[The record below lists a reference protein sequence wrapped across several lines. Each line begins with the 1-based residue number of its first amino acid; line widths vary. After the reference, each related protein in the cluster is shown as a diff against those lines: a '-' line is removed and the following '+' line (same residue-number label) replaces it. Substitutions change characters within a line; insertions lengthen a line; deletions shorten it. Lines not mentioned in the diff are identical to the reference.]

1 MAYLRNSNKLGIHYH
16 LRLHKRGLFITITV
30 LGSLLLS
37 GCVTNLEAY
46 NAAVV
51 KSVIDKKQNFLA
63 TGYAVISVQ
72 KSDNAAHQRLLSIRA
87 SKLDAYRSL
96 MEQVYGQY
104 LDANTTV
111 AEMVVQSD
119 SFSARVQGVI
129 YGAKLVSIAP
139 VGDDTYETKLSLSN
153 DIVNDLRKLY
163 LATMTSQRG

>member
-16 LRLHKRGLFITITV
+16 LWLHKRGLFITITV
-30 LGSLLLS
+30 LGSLILS

>member
-16 LRLHKRGLFITITV
+16 LRLHKRGLLITITV

-104 LDANTTV
+104 LDANTPV

>member
-1 MAYLRNSNKLGIHYH
+1 MLYRKKSSKLEIHY
-16 LRLHKRGLFITITV
+16 RRSLHKRALFITIAV
-30 LGSLLLS
+30 LGSLILS
-37 GCVTNLEAY
+37 GCATNMEAY

-51 KSVIDKKQNFLA
+51 KSVVDKKQNFLA

-119 SFSARVQGVI
+119 SFNARVQGVI

-163 LATMTSQRG
+163 LATMASQRG